1 MTQGDSTASG
11 QWHLEALLGEPM
23 YDLDDR
29 VAIVTGAAGNLG
41 GAVARAFWAAE
52 ARLVLVDRGTDR
64 LPQLFPDLVDSPRAF
79 LATSVNLADTTAV
92 DAMVSATLER
102 FGQIDV
108 LVNAVGGWR
117 GGTAVHETPLDTW
130 DLLMDL
136 NVRTMIVVSSA
147 VIPVMLK
154 QGSGKIV
161 NVAARAGLSGSS
173 KGGAYSAA
181 KSAVIR
187 LTESMS
193 AELKNSGISVNCV
206 LPATIDTPQNRA
218 DMPKSDVGRWVKP
231 QAIADV
237 ILFLASDAAQA
248 IQGAAIPVYG
258 RG

>member
-1 MTQGDSTASG
+1 
-11 QWHLEALLGEPM
+11 M
-23 YDLDDR
+23 YNLADR

-41 GAVARAFWAAE
+41 GAVARTFVDAG
-52 ARLVLVDRGTDR
+52 ARLALVDRAPDR
-64 LPQLFPDLVDSPRAF
+64 LSQLFPDLVDSPRAY
-79 LATSVNLADTTAV
+79 LAASVNLADPSSV
-92 DAMVSATLER
+92 EAMVSTTLER

-130 DLLMDL
+130 DLLINL

-161 NVAARAGLSGSS
+161 NVAARAALIGSS

-193 AELKNSGISVNCV
+193 AELKSNGINVNCV
-206 LPATIDTPQNRA
+206 LPSTIDTPQNRA
-218 DMPKSDVGRWVKP
+218 DMPKGDASRWVKP
-231 QAIADV
+231 AAIADV

>member
-1 MTQGDSTASG
+1 
-11 QWHLEALLGEPM
+11 M
-23 YDLDDR
+23 YELTDR

-41 GAVARAFWAAE
+41 GAVARTFGAAG
-52 ARLVLVDRGTDR
+52 AKLVLVDRGADR
-64 LPQLFPDLVDSPRAF
+64 LPQLFSDLVDSPRTH
-79 LATSVNLADTTAV
+79 LATSVNLADPSAV
-92 DAMVSATLER
+92 DTMVKATLER
-102 FGQIDV
+102 FGKIDV

-117 GGTAVHETPLDTW
+117 GGTAVHETPLETW
-130 DLLMDL
+130 DLLMNL

-154 QGSGKIV
+154 QGSGKII

-173 KGGAYSAA
+173 KGGAYSAT

-193 AELKNSGISVNCV
+193 AELKSSGINVNCV

-218 DMPKSDVGRWVKP
+218 DMPKGDASRWVKP
-231 QAIADV
+231 EAIADV

-248 IQGAAIPVYG
+248 VQGAAIPVYG